1 MASSQLPT
9 WALFAFFLR
18 GSLALALGIAL
29 LVSGSDLTRIGT
41 YLAVYWIVA
50 SLLTLRWTL
59 RHEVASGRRVGLLV
73 GGIGLGTGVMVLLR
87 LPLSTL
93 VDEGVL
99 MDLLGLSVIA
109 TGLLRVFGR
118 FHDDQL
124 EGLRPRRRYR
134 VVVGALELALGA
146 AVIAAED
153 SSASTIRVTLGIWG
167 LLTGT
172 FLILDALWLRRMTSR
187 TGAAPSTEESVS

>member
-1 MASSQLPT
+1 MASNQLPA
-9 WALFAFFLR
+9 WALFVFFLR

-50 SLLTLRWTL
+50 ALLTLRWTL
-59 RHEVASGRRVGLLV
+59 RHEAASGRRVGLLV
-73 GGIGLGTGVMVLLR
+73 AGIGLGTGVMVLLR
-87 LPLSTL
+87 QPLSTL
-93 VDEGVL
+93 VDDGVL

-124 EGLRPRRRYR
+124 EGMRPRRRYR
-134 VVVGALELALGA
+134 VVVGVLELALGA

-153 SSASTIRVTLGIWG
+153 SSASAIRVTLGIWG

-172 FLILDALWLRRMTSR
+172 FLILDALWLRRITSR
-187 TGAAPSTEESVS
+187 QALRPARSGGE

>member
-1 MASSQLPT
+1 MASNQLPA
-9 WALFAFFLR
+9 WALLVFFVR
-18 GSLALALGIAL
+18 GLLALALGIAL
-29 LVSGSDLTRIGT
+29 LVSGSSLTRLGT

-50 SLLTLRWTL
+50 ALLTLRWTL
-59 RHEVASGRRVGLLV
+59 HDDVASGRRVGLLV
-73 GGIGLGTGVMVLLR
+73 GAIGLGTGVMVLLR
-87 LPLSTL
+87 QPLSTL

-146 AVIAAED
+146 AVVAADD
-153 SSASTIRVTLGIWG
+153 SSASTIRLTLGIWG
-167 LLTGT
+167 LLAGT
-172 FLILDALWLRRMTSR
+172 FLILDALWIRRITSQTR
-187 TGAAPSTEESVS
+187 TAPSTE

>member
-1 MASSQLPT
+1 MASSQLPA

-29 LVSGSDLTRIGT
+29 LVSGSSLTRIGT

-93 VDEGVL
+93 VDEGAL

-109 TGLLRVFGR
+109 TGLLRIFGR

-124 EGLRPRRRYR
+124 EGMRPRKRYR
-134 VVVGALELALGA
+134 VVIGALEVALGLTLIVADEGSASSIRIALGA
-146 AVIAAED
+146 
-153 SSASTIRVTLGIWG
+153 WG
-167 LLTGT
+167 LVTGT
-172 FLILDALWLRRMTSR
+172 FLLLDGLWMRRVRREQERRTS
-187 TGAAPSTEESVS
+187 S